1 MPRLSIIV
9 KTLDCDRKFKEG
21 RDVIETYYKQNMFFK
36 NSFHFFFCFETW
48 FAVYNENFLNGIS
61 P

>member
-9 KTLDCDRKFKEG
+9 KTLGCDRKFKEG

-36 NSFHFFFCFETW
+36 RLKFFSFL
-48 FAVYNENFLNGIS
+48 FLF
-61 P
+61 